1 MITRMWRLHRY
12 IQGFAAGREGM
23 GDVLLSGVANP
34 RIQLDAQAAGPVEHL
49 LLGDGGGGGGGSA
62 EGWQSVEGAA
72 AAAGRPR

>member
-1 MITRMWRLHRY
+1 
-12 IQGFAAGREGM
+12 M

-49 LLGDGGGGGGGSA
+49 LLGDGGGSA

-72 AAAGRPR
+72 GA